1 VRGADAEEVKAR
13 RERDGPVPG
22 WMQNGAL
29 SKWLSLRDTSVSM
42 RGYVYWMMRSVMA
55 SWCFS
60 LVCEA
65 ARRASRATS
74 ARAPSALEREVL
86 LRDCER
92 ERRTR
97 FLVRSFAEGADAGIL
112 MTFFHRSA
120 DEESESGENCLS
132 SCAAFSA
139 ISPCEESARARR
151 EARKR

>member
-1 VRGADAEEVKAR
+1 MDAERRLEQVVELARHLCVDARVRVLDDEVG
-13 RERDGPVPG
+13 DGLLVLLPR
-22 WMQNGAL
+22 
-29 SKWLSLRDTSVSM
+29 LRAGEEGVESDVSS
-42 RGYVYWMMRSVMA
+42 RSM
-55 SWCFS
+55 SS
-60 LVCEA
+60 R
-65 ARRASRATS
+65 ARRAA
-74 ARAPSALEREVL
+74 A
-86 LRDCER
+86 RDCER